1 MDLIRQL
8 IEIVLHLDQYL
19 AGWTHD
25 YGMWMYVILFLIV
38 FAETGLVVTPFL
50 PGDSLLFAVG
60 AITALEGSA
69 LNIYYLIPL
78 LMLATFLGDNVNY
91 RIGFFIGPQIFNKED
106 SIFLKRKNLI
116 HTEKFYQKYGAL
128 TVIIARFMPIVRT
141 FAPFVAGV
149 ARMPYLKYLGFSML
163 GSILWI
169 NSFLWAGKIF
179 GNNPIVK
186 SNFHIVIFAV
196 IGLSVLPMFI
206 AFIHSKVVS
215 NR

>member
-1 MDLIRQL
+1 MDLIRQF
-8 IEIVLHLDQYL
+8 IEVILHLDQYL
-19 AGWTHD
+19 AGWTQD
-25 YGMWMYVILFLIV
+25 YGTWMYVILFLIV

-60 AITALEGSA
+60 AITAIEGSA

-91 RIGFFIGPQIFNKED
+91 RIGYLVGPQIFNKED
-106 SIFLKRKNLI
+106 SIFLKRKNLV
-116 HTEKFYQKYGAL
+116 HTENFYKKYGAL

-149 ARMPYLKYLGFSML
+149 GRMTYGKYLGFSML

-196 IGLSVLPMFI
+196 IGLSVLPMII
-206 AFIHSKVVS
+206 AFIRSKIVS
-215 NR
+215 NP

>member
-8 IEIVLHLDQYL
+8 IEIILHLDQYL
-19 AGWTHD
+19 AGWTQD
-25 YGMWMYVILFLIV
+25 YGTWMYVILFLIV

-106 SIFLKRKNLI
+106 SIFLKRKNLV

-149 ARMPYLKYLGFSML
+149 ARMPYLKYLGFSMI
-163 GSILWI
+163 GSVLWI

-206 AFIHSKVVS
+206 AFIRSKVVS

>member
-1 MDLIRQL
+1 MDLIRQF
-8 IEIVLHLDQYL
+8 IEIILHLDQYL
-19 AGWTHD
+19 AGWTQD
-25 YGMWMYVILFLIV
+25 YGTWMYVILFLIV

-60 AITALEGSA
+60 AITAIEGSA

-91 RIGFFIGPQIFNKED
+91 RIGYLVGPQIFNKED
-106 SIFLKRKNLI
+106 SIFLKRKNLV
-116 HTEKFYQKYGAL
+116 HTENFYQKYGAL

-149 ARMPYLKYLGFSML
+149 GRMAYGKYLGFSML

-196 IGLSVLPMFI
+196 IGLSVLPMII
-206 AFIHSKVVS
+206 AFIRSKIVS
-215 NR
+215 NP